1 MINFLEIKHKFEEIL
16 FVVIVYID
24 DRSISNGINNI
35 IFVRMLFE
43 WIDNY
48 MIEIENLMRKK
59 VELMEVKV

>member
-1 MINFLEIKHKFEEIL
+1 
-16 FVVIVYID
+16 VYID
-24 DRSISNGINNI
+24 DRLIRNGINNI